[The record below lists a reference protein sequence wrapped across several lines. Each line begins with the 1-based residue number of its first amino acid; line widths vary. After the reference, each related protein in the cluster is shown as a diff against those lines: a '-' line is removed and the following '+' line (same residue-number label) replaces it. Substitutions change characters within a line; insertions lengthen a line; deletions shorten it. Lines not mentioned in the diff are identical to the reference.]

1 MPIWL
6 RKLTYTRIRDAK
18 EEEANAYKKSTQK
31 AKSSRGR
38 NKSTTSIDMANLA
51 DKKKMP
57 KKPHY
62 TSKLPIKK
70 R

>member
-18 EEEANAYKKSTQK
+18 EEEAEAYKNAGNKSK
-31 AKSSRGR
+31 GKGR
-38 NKSTTSIDMANLA
+38 NKSTTNIDLANMA

-57 KKPHY
+57 KRPHY
-62 TSKLPIKK
+62 VSKSSMKK